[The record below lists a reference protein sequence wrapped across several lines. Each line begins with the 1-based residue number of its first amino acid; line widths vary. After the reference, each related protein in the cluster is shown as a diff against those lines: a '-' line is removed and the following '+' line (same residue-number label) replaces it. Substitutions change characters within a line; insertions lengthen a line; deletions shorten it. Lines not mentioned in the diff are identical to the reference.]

1 MERGF
6 YGPAGK
12 KGKKISASALR
23 LTPGNCASPPTRKA
37 PYKICGAFY
46 ARPDAGRDV
55 RKFRSITNPFMRY
68 VFGREIIAGNKIGNF
83 IILHFTCEFGW
94 NNGVNI
100 EHWDDA

>member
-23 LTPGNCASPPTRKA
+23 LTPGNCAFPPTRKA
-37 PYKICGAFY
+37 PHKIRSAFY
-46 ARPDAGRDV
+46 VRPDAGRDM

-68 VFGREIIAGNKIGNF
+68 VFWAR
-83 IILHFTCEFGW
+83 
-94 NNGVNI
+94 NNYGK
-100 EHWDDA
+100 